1 MADFLLL
8 EPFLE
13 MMAAERGAAL
23 HTLAAYQRDLQD
35 FIAYSAE
42 KATPVLTA
50 DTVFLRS
57 YAAHLKQRHLA
68 PRSIAR
74 KLSALRQFYHFLV
87 SEEHR
92 LDDPTLDL
100 DSPKQATSLPRVLSE
115 AEITLLLTA
124 AHQDE
129 SKEGLRLAALLEILY
144 ASGLR
149 VSELVNLKLT
159 TLQKE
164 RGEKAGSF
172 RPFMIIEGKG
182 KKERLVP
189 LNQPALDAILC
200 YLAVRQEHSP
210 WLFPSPSEAGH
221 ITRQYFAKLLKK
233 LALNAGIDPDKISP
247 HAVRHSFASHLLQHG
262 ADLRVIQELLG
273 HADIATTQIYTHVL
287 DEKLKALVT
296 EHHPLAKRL
305 PTATSPSHSYD

>member
-1 MADFLLL
+1 
-8 EPFLE
+8 

-23 HTLAAYQRDLQD
+23 HTLAAYQRDLRD
-35 FIAYSAE
+35 FIAYSEE
-42 KATPVLTA
+42 KDTPILAA
-50 DTVFLRS
+50 DTAFIRS
-57 YAAHLKQRHLA
+57 YAAHLRQRHLA

-74 KLSALRQFYHFLV
+74 KLSAIRQFYHFLV

-92 LDDPTLDL
+92 PDDPSLDL
-100 DSPKQATSLPRVLSE
+100 DSPKQSASLPRVLSE
-115 AEITLLLTA
+115 AEITLLLTT

-129 SKEGLRLAALLEILY
+129 NKEGLRLAALLEILY

-149 VSELVNLKLT
+149 VSELVSLKLT

-164 RGEKAGSF
+164 RGVKAGSF

-189 LNQPALDAILC
+189 LNQPALDAISR
-200 YLAVRQEHSP
+200 YLTVRLEQSP

-233 LALNAGIDPDKISP
+233 LAINAGIAPEKISP

-296 EHHPLAKRL
+296 EHHPLAKIKKL
-305 PTATSPSHSYD
+305 TNI